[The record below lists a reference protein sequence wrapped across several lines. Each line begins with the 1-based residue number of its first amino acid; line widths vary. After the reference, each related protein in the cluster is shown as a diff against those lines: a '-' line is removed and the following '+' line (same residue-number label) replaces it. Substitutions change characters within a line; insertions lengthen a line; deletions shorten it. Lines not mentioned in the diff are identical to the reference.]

1 MSTFL
6 FRCET
11 LQLRNNPSY
20 VEGRL
25 RKLVKLAV
33 RDTLIYE
40 NESESD
46 AIRNS
51 CSVVNEEDIQDS

>member
-11 LQLRNNPSY
+11 LQLRNNSSCA
-20 VEGRL
+20 EGRL

-33 RDTLIYE
+33 RDTVINE

-51 CSVVNEEDIQDS
+51 CSVVKEEDIQDS